1 MARSSLP
8 GPARAQPD
16 PKNKEGFMK
25 PRYVELADQLIE
37 AIGNGTFAVGAALP
51 SEMDLSTQYGVSRA
65 TVRSALQKVQDLGLI
80 SRRKRAGIRVEA
92 SKPRVAFEQSLSN
105 VEDLMQ
111 FAVVTER
118 RVQSIGE
125 ISASPALAA
134 QLGVD
139 VGSRWLRVEMLR
151 VDPSKAEQP
160 ICWTEVYLD
169 PVVGAAIRRELRK
182 NTGLICEMVEDRCGR
197 AVQEVRQEIRA
208 VGVPARVSEPLAT
221 APDSHALEIV
231 RHYVDQRGLMFEA
244 TISVFPA
251 DRFTY
256 ALRLTRHD

>member
-1 MARSSLP
+1 
-8 GPARAQPD
+8 
-16 PKNKEGFMK
+16 MK

-37 AIGNGTFAVGAALP
+37 AIGNGTFVVGAALP
-51 SEMDLSTQYGVSRA
+51 SEIDLSTQYGVSRA

-92 SKPRVAFEQSLSN
+92 SKPRVAFEQSMSN

-111 FAVVTER
+111 FAVLTER
-118 RVQSIGE
+118 HVQSIGE
-125 ISASPALAA
+125 ISASAA
-134 QLGVD
+134 VAAHLGVE

-151 VDPSKAEQP
+151 IDPAKPEQP

-169 PVVGAAIRRELRK
+169 PVAGAAIRRELRK
-182 NTGLICEMVEDRCGR
+182 NTGLICEMVEQRCGR

-208 VGVPARVSEPLAT
+208 VGVPDRVAATLAV

-231 RHYVDQRGLMFEA
+231 RHYVDQRGLVFEA